1 VSVQGG
7 SPLEYALAAMSL
19 ASWVRILAG
28 RTVAYRLGAPDF
40 GTLQDVL
47 DTHEA
52 GNQHEGGRRAVQLD
66 AKNGDA
72 RQPDP
77 LGAEDVA

>member
-1 VSVQGG
+1 
-7 SPLEYALAAMSL
+7 MSL
-19 ASWVRILAG
+19 ARWVRILAG

-40 GTLQDVL
+40 DTLQDVL

>member
-1 VSVQGG
+1 
-7 SPLEYALAAMSL
+7 MSL
-19 ASWVRILAG
+19 ARWVRILAS
-28 RTVAYRLGAPDF
+28 RTVAYPLRAPNFD
-40 GTLQDVL
+40 TLQDVL

-52 GNQHEGGRRAVQLD
+52 GNQHEGGRQAVQLD

>member
-1 VSVQGG
+1 MSVQGG

-40 GTLQDVL
+40 DTLQDVL

-52 GNQHEGGRRAVQLD
+52 GNQTREGGKPFSLTPRMATRANPIHS
-66 AKNGDA
+66 A
-72 RQPDP
+72 PTT
-77 LGAEDVA
+77 